1 MNILICDDNK
11 EVLEYISDVIVSH
24 STNCR
29 VIKCIDYD
37 SALKYI
43 NNEKI
48 DVLIMDIV
56 LDKNTGIDLVKDN
69 VDKLSNTQVI
79 YITGYDDYIEEC
91 FETNLIYIL
100 RKPINED
107 KLLLALNKALNNLSK
122 ENKSIVLKV
131 GKENKRVNIKDIN
144 YVESEGRKI
153 KFNLGDEVITVYGK
167 ISDIE
172 DDLGKLFVRVH
183 KSYLVNMD
191 RIVNYT
197 INKVELNNGKVLPI
211 SRSYIKSCREIIYN
225 YLRDSE

>member
-1 MNILICDDNK
+1 MNVLICDDNK

-29 VIKCIDYD
+29 VIKCNDYD

-122 ENKSIVLKV
+122 DSKCIVLKV
-131 GKENKRVNIKDIN
+131 GKDNKRVNVKDIN
-144 YVESEGRKI
+144 YVESEGR
-153 KFNLGDEVITVYGK
+153 
-167 ISDIE
+167 
-172 DDLGKLFVRVH
+172 
-183 KSYLVNMD
+183 
-191 RIVNYT
+191 
-197 INKVELNNGKVLPI
+197 
-211 SRSYIKSCREIIYN
+211 
-225 YLRDSE
+225 

>member
-1 MNILICDDNK
+1 MNVLICDDNK
-11 EVLEYISDVIVSH
+11 EILNYIGDILLKNFTDCKVK
-24 STNCR
+24 
-29 VIKCIDYD
+29 KCSNYD
-37 SALKYI
+37 SAL
-43 NNEKI
+43 NFLDNEKI
-48 DVLIMDIV
+48 DILIMDIV
-56 LDKNTGIDLVKDN
+56 LDKDNGIDLVKN
-69 VDKLSNTQVI
+69 NKEKLCNTQII
-79 YITGYDDYIEEC
+79 YMTGFDDYIEDC

-100 RKPINED
+100 RKPISEA
-107 KLLLALNKALNNLSK
+107 KFLLAINKALNNISK

-131 GKENKRVNIKDIN
+131 GKDNKRVNVKDIN

-153 KFNLGDEVITVYGK
+153 KFNLTDEVITVYGK

-183 KSYLVNMD
+183 KSYLVNMS

-197 INKVELNNGKVLPI
+197 INRVELNNGKVLPI